1 MQLITRVL
9 AICVQSQNNAIIYHS
24 HRKEGEGERE
34 RSECYICNNHL
45 SNDRYCQKHK
55 LKMCMNQYIICWR
68 MAYVL
73 DTVIHV
79 I

>member
-1 MQLITRVL
+1 VSRVRIMQ
-9 AICVQSQNNAIIYHS
+9 SFIILTGK
-24 HRKEGEGERE
+24 RERWKDRERE

-55 LKMCMNQYIICWR
+55 LKLCMNQYIICWR